1 MIFEGEIAVHT
12 GQVSDLVEL
21 TFIRVELILGRK
33 EVFILVMGLRR
44 HRGGKWQKKNHN
56 SLEE

>member
-1 MIFEGEIAVHT
+1 MIFEGEIAVYT
-12 GQVSDLVEL
+12 GRLTDLADL
-21 TFIRVELILGRK
+21 TFIRADLILGRK

-44 HRGGKWQKKNHN
+44 CRGGKWQKKSHN